1 MKFFTKLFCILALTF
16 ALQACGGSSKDESK
30 TPNTEDAAGG
40 QETPSDS
47 TKTGG
52 NDENNGSVTPQ

>member
-1 MKFFTKLFCILALTF
+1 MKLFTKLFCVLALTF
-16 ALQACGGSSKDESK
+16 ALQACGGSSDETK

-47 TKTGG
+47 TNTKG
-52 NDENNGSVTPQ
+52 NDNNENVTPQ